1 MDPRYGS
8 PRAVDAVDPTSSYD
22 AWPTLPSTRLESRRC
37 RLSPCCRRLSW
48 TAVSILEIVL
58 IILTVVYYFFLPKKY
73 LTQILPAATGEQSE
87 INEFSEW
94 ILRMF
99 ASMVCVQVSKVNSSI
114 YM

>member
-8 PRAVDAVDPTSSYD
+8 LRAVDAVDPTSSYD
-22 AWPTLPSTRLESRRC
+22 ASPALPSTRPESRRC

-58 IILTVVYYFFLPKKY
+58 IILTVVYCFFLPKTC
-73 LTQILPAATGEQSE
+73 LNHILPAATGERSE

-99 ASMVCVQVSKVNSSI
+99 ASMVCVQVSKVNSLRVF
-114 YM
+114 